1 MIHFQLPRNS
11 PNLYTNLCYKP
22 NENNEYKPIISS
34 SLSFF
39 LKDIKSQINTHKD
52 KWDIYKRYTNP
63 YEYIH
68 TYIPNKKK
76 CVSKHKPLSRSYFK
90 MIELVSFFNILDT
103 ITPTTIQSFHLA
115 EGPGGFIEALVLMRN
130 NKLDTYTGMTILC
143 DGEDINIP
151 EWKKSDRF
159 LKDNKNVIIENGS
172 DGTGDILKIANFEY
186 CKNKYE
192 RSMHIITGD
201 GGFDFTSN
209 YDKQEHTVSKLLF
222 GQISYALVMQ
232 RVGGSFILKI
242 FDCFSQHTIDMLA
255 LLSSCYSKVYITK
268 PQTSRYANSEKYIV
282 CKGFLNIPLKSIYPY
297 LHKVFSE
304 MLISESMPER
314 YFNTPISLLFT
325 IKLEE
330 YNAIIGQQQIDNIYY
345 TLSLIDN
352 YQKNDKLD
360 VLIKKNVQKCNI
372 WCEKYGVGYIT

>member
-11 PNLYTNLCYKP
+11 PDLYTNLCYKP

-39 LKDIKSQINTHKD
+39 LKDIKSQIHTHQD
-52 KWDIYKRYTNP
+52 KWDTYKRYTNP

-90 MIELVSFFNILDT
+90 MIELVSFFNILDIT
-103 ITPTTIQSFHLA
+103 TPTTIIQSFHLA
-115 EGPGGFIEALVLMRN
+115 EGPGGFIEALALMRN

-143 DGEDINIP
+143 DTEDINIP
-151 EWKKSDRF
+151 SWKKSDRF
-159 LKDNKNVIIENGS
+159 LRDNKNVRIENGS
-172 DGTGDILKIANFEY
+172 NGTGDILKIENFEY
-186 CKNKYE
+186 CKNKYG

-209 YDKQEHTVSKLLF
+209 FDKQEHTISKLLF

-232 RVGGSFILKI
+232 RVGGCFILKI

-282 CKGFLNIPLKSIYPY
+282 CKDFLNFPLKSIYPY
-297 LHKVFSE
+297 LHNVFSE
-304 MLISESMPER
+304 MLMSESTPER
-314 YFNTPISLLFT
+314 YLNTPISLLFT

-330 YNAIIGQQQIDNIYY
+330 KEIIMY
-345 TLSLIDN
+345 
-352 YQKNDKLD
+352 
-360 VLIKKNVQKCNI
+360 
-372 WCEKYGVGYIT
+372 KYICMLME